1 VTSPTDDPVGPLGQ
15 FQLMLLRRPPEA
27 PDYDAA
33 TLARLQTEHVEFYAR
48 LRAAGH
54 AVTNGPFL
62 EQPDPALRGLAVFA
76 VESLGRALE
85 LASDD
90 PLVRAGRIV
99 LEPMLWWAPAGTM
112 VRSGTP
118 VQRHLA

>member
-1 VTSPTDDPVGPLGQ
+1 MTSPTDGPVGPLEQ
-15 FQLMLLRRPPEA
+15 FQFVLLRRPLDA
-27 PDYDAA
+27 PGYDAA
-33 TLARLQTEHVEFYAR
+33 TLARLQTEHIEFYAR

-76 VESLGRALE
+76 VESLDRALE

-90 PLVRAGRIV
+90 PLVHAGRIV
-99 LEPMLWWAPAGTM
+99 LEPELWWAPAGTM
-112 VRSGTP
+112 VRSGMP
-118 VQRHLA
+118 VQLDLA

>member
-1 VTSPTDDPVGPLGQ
+1 VTSPTDDPVGPLEQ
-15 FQLMLLRRPPEA
+15 FQFVLLRRPPGA
-27 PDYDAA
+27 PEYDAT
-33 TLARLQTEHVEFYAR
+33 TLAQLQTEHVEFYAG

-76 VESLGRALE
+76 VDSLDRALE
-85 LASDD
+85 LASED
-90 PLVRAGRIV
+90 PLVRAGRIA

-112 VRSGTP
+112 VRSGMP
-118 VQRHLA
+118 VRLDLA